1 MELRWIMS
9 SPSDRK
15 HFFLVLRGF
24 ESVYRS
30 IANGSLFP
38 ISLGAKND
46 DRPPTQGGIQFYS

>member
-1 MELRWIMS
+1 MS